1 MYEVPSI
8 NNLHKVVVDE
18 SVVVENTEP
27 LYVYDNIE
35 KIEDTINKG
44 KKMFDAGDIVDLP
57 FLFLRDVVVFPW

>member
-35 KIEDTINKG
+35 KIEG
-44 KKMFDAGDIVDLP
+44 SQ
-57 FLFLRDVVVFPW
+57 